1 MEAKQ
6 GKKRIYL
13 DVTDVIRCDCQP
25 FQRVA
30 DYVIIKAAVS
40 DEGWDSWDQRP
51 LTIANYDR
59 RYGTERF
66 LAKRLN
72 KDLSFN
78 PDGEEI
84 LFTVG
89 ADLPGDID
97 PEAIV
102 WRGHM
107 RQVMIEVA
115 DMNGTWVFAPEH
127 GSERNEEKIIEG
139 MKPVRFV
146 QHFIW
151 DSLWCGKPED
161 SSKKQD

>member
-13 DVTDVIRCDCQP
+13 DVTDVIRCDCHP
-25 FQRVA
+25 FKKGV
-30 DYVIIKAAVS
+30 DYVITKAAVS
-40 DEGWDSWDQRP
+40 DEGWDSWELRP
-51 LTIANYDR
+51 VTIKNFDR

-97 PEAIV
+97 TEAIT

-107 RQVMIEVA
+107 RQVMVEVP

-127 GSERNEEKIIEG
+127 GSERDEAKIIEE
-139 MKPVRFV
+139 MKPVQFV

-151 DSLWCGKPED
+151 DPLWCRKPED
-161 SSKKQD
+161 PSKKQD